1 MIWESTEFL
10 AVQGDITR
18 DHGVQAIV
26 NAANTSLLGGGGVD
40 GAIHHAAGP
49 ELLEECRSLHGCE
62 TGDAKITKA
71 YRLPCD
77 YVIHTPGPRW
87 KGGDHDERELLAS
100 CYYTSLQLCM
110 EHGIRSVAFPSIS
123 TGVYHFPLQEA
134 AEIAVWTAREFVTQN
149 PEALDQIMWVLFD
162 SGTFEVY
169 RAEIERACSAEV

>member
-1 MIWESTEFL
+1 M
-10 AVQGDITR
+10 QGDITKN
-18 DHGVQAIV
+18 HGVQAIV

-40 GAIHHAAGP
+40 GAIHRAAGP
-49 ELLEECRSLHGCE
+49 ELLEECRGLHGCE

-87 KGGDHDERELLAS
+87 KDGDHDERELLAS